1 MNTIREG
8 LEQYLTLRR
17 GLGFE
22 LQNERTA
29 LGKFVSFVEAEGASH
44 ITTEL
49 AMRWATQS
57 VGVQVR
63 TWARRL
69 GMVRRFAVWFSALD
83 PRTQPPPPELL
94 PYSYQRRRPY
104 IYSDSELERLLA
116 TAAKLPSPKGLRG
129 STYSTMFGLL
139 VVTGMRVSEAVSL
152 HCDDVNLAEGVL
164 TIRRT
169 KFGKSRLVFI
179 HPSTQT
185 ALRAYVRDRNK
196 LFPHPRVQAFFIS
209 ERGNGI
215 TVNMADWTFLQ
226 VCRSVGVRPP
236 SKSSG
241 KGPRLHDIRHRF
253 AVRTLIDWYRAGL
266 DVEREIPRLATY
278 LGHTHVN
285 DTYWYLEAVPE
296 LMQLAVKRLQRRG
309 RGGRP

>member
-8 LEQYLTLRR
+8 LQQYLTLRR
-17 GLGFE
+17 SLGFE
-22 LQNERTA
+22 LQNERTP
-29 LGKFVSFVEAEGASH
+29 LGKFVSFLEAEGASH
-44 ITTEL
+44 ITTEC
-49 AMRWATQS
+49 AIGWATQS
-57 VGVQVR
+57 EGVQAR

-83 PRTQPPPPELL
+83 PRTQAPPLELL
-94 PYSYQRRRPY
+94 PYRYQRRRPY
-104 IYSDSELERLLA
+104 IYSDSELEQILA
-116 TAAKLPSPKGLRG
+116 TAAKLPSPSGLRG
-129 STYSTMFGLL
+129 WTYSTMFGLL

-152 HCDDVNLAEGVL
+152 DCDDVNLAEGIL

-185 ALRAYVRDRNK
+185 ALRAYLATRDK
-196 LFPHPRVQAFFIS
+196 FFPHSRAQAFFLA
-209 ERGNGI
+209 ERGNRI
-215 TVNMADWTFLQ
+215 SVNMADWTFAQ
-226 VCRSVGVRPP
+226 VSRSIGLRRPG
-236 SKSSG
+236 KGSG
-241 KGPRLHDIRHRF
+241 TGPRLHDIRHRF

-266 DVEREIPRLATY
+266 DVEREIPKLATY

-285 DTYWYLEAVPE
+285 DTYWYLEAAPE
-296 LMQLAVKRLQRRG
+296 LMQLAVKRLELHA